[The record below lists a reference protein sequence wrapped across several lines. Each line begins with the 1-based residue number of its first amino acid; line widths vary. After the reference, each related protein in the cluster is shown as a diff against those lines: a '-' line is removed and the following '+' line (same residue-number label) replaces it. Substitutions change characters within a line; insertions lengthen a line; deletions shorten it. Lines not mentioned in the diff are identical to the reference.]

1 MRSLPTLKEQ
11 PSMQQCS
18 DQELI
23 LRLWQGEN
31 AALNEIMGRYKHRLF
46 SFIRRYVGDEET
58 AYDLLQETFTKLY
71 FSADTYRPQYKFST
85 WLFQIALNL
94 SRDHA
99 RKHRKRFMI
108 SLDAIDDDG
117 NSLDS
122 TLAADSGDIAA
133 HLDAK
138 RQLAVLEKE
147 IPQLP
152 HKLKTALILF
162 ALEERGQEECAVM
175 LGITAKALEARVY
188 RARKILA
195 DKLRKKPDK

>member
-1 MRSLPTLKEQ
+1 
-11 PSMQQCS
+11 MQ
-18 DQELI
+18 
-23 LRLWQGEN
+23 LRQGQN

-46 SFIRRYVGDEET
+46 SFIRRYVADEET

-85 WLFQIALNL
+85 WLFQIALNQC
-94 SRDHA
+94 RDHA

-108 SLDAIDDDG
+108 SLDATDDEG
-117 NSLDS
+117 NSLGS
-122 TLAADSGDIAA
+122 TLAADSTDIAA

-147 IPQLP
+147 IPRLP

-162 ALEERGQEECAVM
+162 ALEERGQEECAVL

-188 RARKILA
+188 RARKILS
-195 DKLRKKPDK
+195 DKLQKNHDKYF